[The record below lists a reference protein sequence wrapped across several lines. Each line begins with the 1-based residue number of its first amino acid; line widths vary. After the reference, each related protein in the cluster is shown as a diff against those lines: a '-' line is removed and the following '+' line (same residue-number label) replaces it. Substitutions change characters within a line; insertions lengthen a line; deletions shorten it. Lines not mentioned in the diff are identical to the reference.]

1 MTNTETLK
9 YGTAV
14 RTQVLGSEYK
24 GTVERAGSTLGK
36 DFDDAETE
44 HVWAALWARP
54 ELDLRSRSILT
65 ISMLLTQGHG
75 CEEALGLHL
84 KGAVRN
90 KLLTVDEAMEL
101 IFHCSIYVGYPKVKA
116 ALRVAIEALGTEEA
130 SDA

>member
-1 MTNTETLK
+1 VTNPDNMK
-9 YGTAV
+9 HGSAM
-14 RTQVLGSEYK
+14 RTQVLGAAYT
-24 GTVERAGSTLGK
+24 GAVERAGSPLRKG
-36 DFDDAETE
+36 FDEAETE

-65 ISMLLTQGHG
+65 ISMLVTQGHG

-90 KLLTVDEAMEL
+90 KLLTLDEAMEL